1 MAKNKRGAS
10 GISCLIGVNKPK
22 NYTSHDVVNRCRRAF
37 GERRVGHGG
46 TLDPFA
52 TGVLPVMVGPA
63 TRLAQYFETCKKEYV
78 AEICF
83 GMATSTDD
91 LTGEVVESC
100 DVPEKLGDENYAR
113 EVLAS
118 FIGEQKQLPP
128 QYSAIKVN
136 GVRAYSLARKG
147 KDVELAARDIVV
159 YEAELLA
166 IKPCEIQGNQIAG
179 VSEFA
184 LEGASNPTESDSFM
198 PGDKSS
204 IETIPSANSGEDSA
218 ALNACQNLAWEVRF
232 VVGSGTYI
240 RSLARDIGEG
250 VQCCAHL
257 SSLKR
262 TFVGGITLDSSTNM
276 EELEAEIERKQSYA
290 DEQGQEPSCAPNAL
304 LLPACAKVLDPCKV
318 LPYKTYLATED
329 DMRLIANGGAIPCDE
344 TRVFECI
351 DGDLAPT
358 NERLTHGE
366 LLFIVQPEK
375 VLGIYSWSEEAQ
387 LLKAYTIFST
397 GVTRCLVQ

>member
-1 MAKNKRGAS
+1 MAKSKRGAS
-10 GISCLIGVNKPK
+10 GLSCLIGVNKPV
-22 NYTSHDVVNRCRRAF
+22 NFTSHDVVNKCRHAF

-63 TRLAQYFETCKKEYV
+63 TRLAQYFENCKKEYI

-83 GMATSTDD
+83 GAATSTDD
-91 LTGEVVESC
+91 LTGEVIETC
-100 DVPEKLGDENYAR
+100 DVLEELGDETHAR

-118 FIGEQKQLPP
+118 FGGKQKQLPP
-128 QYSAIKVN
+128 QYSAIKVD

-166 IKPCEIQGNQIAG
+166 IKSCDAK
-179 VSEFA
+179 
-184 LEGASNPTESDSFM
+184 ASAHNF
-198 PGDKSS
+198 
-204 IETIPSANSGEDSA
+204 
-218 ALNACQNLAWEVRF
+218 CQNLVWEVRF

-240 RSLARDIGEG
+240 RSLARDIGES
-250 VQCCAHL
+250 VDCCAHL

-262 TFVGGITLDSSTNM
+262 TFVGGIKLGSTVSIADLDS
-276 EELEAEIERKQSYA
+276 EIERKQSSA
-290 DEQGQEPSCAPNAL
+290 EVEKVMPGNDNAQNFSM
-304 LLPACAKVLDPCKV
+304 LPACAKVMDPCTV
-318 LPYKTYLATED
+318 FPYKTYLATD
-329 DMRLIANGGAIPCDE
+329 KDLKLIANGGAIPCDK
-344 TRVFECI
+344 TRIFDCA
-351 DGDLAPT
+351 GGKLLPSKQQ
-358 NERLTHGE
+358 LTHGE

-375 VLGIYSWSEEAQ
+375 VLGIYSWSDEAQ
-387 LLKAYTIFST
+387 LLKADTIFST

>member
-10 GISCLIGVNKPK
+10 GLSCLIGVNKPV

-63 TRLAQYFETCKKEYV
+63 TRLAQYFENCKKEYV

-83 GMATSTDD
+83 GAATSTDD
-91 LTGEVVESC
+91 LTGEVLETC
-100 DVPEKLGDENYAR
+100 DVPEKLADETYAR
-113 EVLAS
+113 EVLEA
-118 FIGEQKQLPP
+118 FKGEQKQLPP
-128 QYSAIKVN
+128 QYSAIKVD

-147 KDVELAARDIVV
+147 QDVELAARDIVV

-166 IKPCEIQGNQIAG
+166 IKPCELQASQNAG
-179 VSEFA
+179 VFE
-184 LEGASNPTESDSFM
+184 DSFK
-198 PGDKSS
+198 GDSNLSEKDGFQLGAKSS
-204 IETIPSANSGEDSA
+204 AEVNPSANTDADSA
-218 ALNACQNLAWEVRF
+218 VINACHNLSWTVRF

-240 RSLARDIGEG
+240 RSLARDIGES

-262 TFVGGITLDSSTNM
+262 IFVGGITFDSSINM
-276 EELEAEIERKQSYA
+276 EEIEAEIERKQSLA
-290 DEQGQEPSCAPNAL
+290 GEQFQESACAPGAP

-329 DMRLIANGGAIPCDE
+329 DLKFIANGGAIPCDE
-344 TRVFECI
+344 ARTFECV
-351 DGDLAPT
+351 DGVLAPT
-358 NERLTHGE
+358 KKLLTHGE

-387 LLKAYTIFST
+387 LLKADTIFGT